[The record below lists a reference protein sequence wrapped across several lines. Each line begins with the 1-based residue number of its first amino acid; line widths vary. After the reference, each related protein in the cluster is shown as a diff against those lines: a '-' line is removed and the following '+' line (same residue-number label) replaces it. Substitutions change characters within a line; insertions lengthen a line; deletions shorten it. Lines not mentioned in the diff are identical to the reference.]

1 MKFIDLAVPFQNG
14 NPEEKGFQTSNLQ
27 PEITYE
33 GHEVNAKDYQM
44 FFGLTQEQWPEGSGW
59 ETIKTVAHAGT
70 HIDAP
75 FHFYP
80 TTLNGEKKAPTIDE
94 LPLDWFFNDAFVL
107 DLTDTAINGQASLE
121 DVKAAVE
128 KINYTIKPMDI
139 VCLRFDHDKHYG
151 TAKYWPEWPG
161 ISAEA
166 AIWLLEQGVKV
177 IGTDSLG
184 QDYPFSEQKKAYDET
199 HDLKEIWPVHRL
211 GAQYEFCNM
220 EKLANLD
227 QLPTSG
233 FKIACQP
240 IPIKG
245 GSGAWCRPM
254 AIIED

>member
-1 MKFIDLAVPFQNG
+1 MKLIDLTLPFQNG
-14 NPEEKGFQTSNLQ
+14 NPEEKGFMTSNLQ

-33 GHEVNAKDYQM
+33 PHNISAPQYQE
-44 FFGLTQEQWPEGSGW
+44 FFGLTKEQWPYGNGW
-59 ETIKTVAHAGT
+59 EVIKTVAHAGT

-80 TTLNGEKKAPTIDE
+80 TTLNGSKKAPTIDE

-107 DLTDTAINGQASLE
+107 DLTSTPINGQASLD
-121 DVKAAVE
+121 DVKAALE

-151 TAKYWPEWPG
+151 SAKYWAEWPG

-166 AIWLLEQGVKV
+166 AIWLLDKGIKV

-184 QDYPFSEQKKAYDET
+184 QDHPFDEQKKIYDQT
-199 HDLKEIWPVHRL
+199 KDLKDIWPVHRL
-211 GAQYEFCNM
+211 GMTYEFCNM

-233 FKIACQP
+233 FKIYCPP

-245 GSGAWCRPM
+245 GSGAWSRPV
-254 AIIED
+254 AIIEE